1 MSFCIV
7 FGSLIHESAED
18 LLSDSVS
25 IGVGVQLVSAFI
37 TCLITAKYS
46 TVGISISGP
55 DIIQALMLANMAK
68 VIERMTHEKDAALAT
83 ILFLSASSTL
93 LIALNWLLIVR
104 YRLMGILDFFP
115 VSVVTGFLGCI
126 GYKVIEEAIHIAV
139 GKYWY
144 KSSSLGFWKL
154 FFPMLLLGLP
164 LFLLKRFHIGS
175 PIVVFPVFVVV
186 PLIIFFTVV
195 VGAGFTIEEMRD

>member
-1 MSFCIV
+1 MKSLGLQGTEDQKNETWAQHQSKAAILRLVREADKMEHDLEFRKERLKRVKEQIANLEVQAKDNKNGDVSDDQHHWWRVHLLWIISGVVNGVLKMSFCIV
-7 FGSLIHESAED
+7 FGSLIHESAGD
-18 LLSDSVS
+18 LLSDSISV
-25 IGVGVQLVSAFI
+25 GVGVQLVSAFI

-104 YRLMGILDFFP
+104 YRLMG
-115 VSVVTGFLGCI
+115 
-126 GYKVIEEAIHIAV
+126 
-139 GKYWY
+139 
-144 KSSSLGFWKL
+144 
-154 FFPMLLLGLP
+154 
-164 LFLLKRFHIGS
+164 
-175 PIVVFPVFVVV
+175 
-186 PLIIFFTVV
+186 
-195 VGAGFTIEEMRD
+195 